1 MDQQFGNKPAENKE
15 SETLAV
21 DFWRL
26 VRDGKATITNDYEI
40 IYKDTRRRLGR
51 VEHLTGHFFAIEV
64 RRVDVERLW
73 PTADPQ
79 RWGGVLP
86 LAEAVQRLW
95 PNLAEQINNYTRSVG
110 RLHLRKPTPGAPGGE
125 RVLIEVD
132 VICERVAAPDDVQ
145 HRWVDITDVPGIKN
159 IDAKT
164 LLPPYEPYEVPQ
176 PHPGE
181 EFLGRLR
188 ELTKGESPYEL
199 VFRRLNDFGARWQAV
214 ALDQFDGLDD
224 DLFDYA
230 LSRYGAAPR
239 QTNAQ
244 RVTDG
249 YLSHENDQ
257 RAPNPEAPVAVYH
270 LGIRWR
276 NRAEPATSERR
287 GAYRPHL
294 RTYLRYA
301 QQHRPALFASMSAS
315 ELWAGFIHWAAK
327 NRPNIPLPTEKR
339 AAVRV
344 TEAIRNELAREQH
357 QTGDQNAN
365 KPTQDQLRPSK
376 RR

>member
-1 MDQQFGNKPAENKE
+1 M
-15 SETLAV
+15 
-21 DFWRL
+21 
-26 VRDGKATITNDYEI
+26 
-40 IYKDTRRRLGR
+40 
-51 VEHLTGHFFAIEV
+51 
-64 RRVDVERLW
+64 
-73 PTADPQ
+73 
-79 RWGGVLP
+79 
-86 LAEAVQRLW
+86 
-95 PNLAEQINNYTRSVG
+95 
-110 RLHLRKPTPGAPGGE
+110 
-125 RVLIEVD
+125 
-132 VICERVAAPDDVQ
+132 
-145 HRWVDITDVPGIKN
+145 
-159 IDAKT
+159 
-164 LLPPYEPYEVPQ
+164 
-176 PHPGE
+176 
-181 EFLGRLR
+181 
-188 ELTKGESPYEL
+188 
-199 VFRRLNDFGARWQAV
+199 
-214 ALDQFDGLDD
+214 
-224 DLFDYA
+224 
-230 LSRYGAAPR
+230 
-239 QTNAQ
+239 
-244 RVTDG
+244 
-249 YLSHENDQ
+249 
-257 RAPNPEAPVAVYH
+257 YH